1 MQLTGMIRSTLSL
14 TLVSAAL
21 AACADAPAPTA
32 PLSENALA
40 VSSSRVPDGYA
51 SETDRGGAVYTLT
64 NAVGGNAV
72 VAFHRSADGS
82 LTRIGNFAAGGR
94 GIGGTT
100 DPLVSQYSVVLSAH
114 HDALFAVNAGSD
126 QLSGFRVN
134 ADGSLQLAS
143 VVSSG
148 GGRPISIAVHD
159 NLLYVLNGADNQLAG
174 FRITGEARLVP
185 LPHSGRAL
193 PPNANGAAAVRFTPD
208 GRFLVVSER
217 VSNRLDVFPV
227 ERSGRLGD
235 AVVSPAS
242 GSASFGFD
250 ITSRNQAI
258 VSETQGSVSS
268 YALASDGA
276 ATPIT
281 ASISTGGNAPCWVI
295 ITSDGDFAY
304 STNAGSGTIAGFTVA
319 PDGRLTAITPG
330 APTGDVGAGAG
341 PIDLD
346 QVGGR
351 LLYTLDGG
359 RGAISTFVIA
369 KDGRLTRGADATVG
383 AAASGLQGLAAY

>member
-1 MQLTGMIRSTLSL
+1 
-14 TLVSAAL
+14 
-21 AACADAPAPTA
+21 
-32 PLSENALA
+32 
-40 VSSSRVPDGYA
+40 
-51 SETDRGGAVYTLT
+51 
-64 NAVGGNAV
+64 
-72 VAFHRSADGS
+72 
-82 LTRIGNFAAGGR
+82 
-94 GIGGTT
+94 
-100 DPLVSQYSVVLSAH
+100 
-114 HDALFAVNAGSD
+114 
-126 QLSGFRVN
+126 
-134 ADGSLQLAS
+134 
-143 VVSSG
+143 
-148 GGRPISIAVHD
+148 
-159 NLLYVLNGADNQLAG
+159 LYVLNGADNQLAG
-174 FRITGEARLVP
+174 FRITGEARLVL